1 MIIILAG
8 LPGTGKS
15 TLAREL
21 AQRIGATILDK
32 DPIRA
37 ALFAPSDI
45 EYSTS
50 QDDFVVGIMMQVA
63 GYLLNRG
70 RSRPII
76 LDGRPFSRRYQLEQ
90 VIRFAEQMEEP
101 WRILEC
107 VCSDETA
114 RARLEQS
121 TNEETQPTHPAINRD
136 FNLYLRVKQHFEEI
150 TFPKTVI
157 DTDQPL
163 EDCVEQAIAALR
175 DAGTTGS

>member
-15 TLAREL
+15 TLAHAL
-21 AQRIGATILDK
+21 AQRIDATVLDK

-63 GYLLNRG
+63 GYLVHRG
-70 RSRPII
+70 PSRPII

-90 VIRFAEQMEEP
+90 VIRFADQMEEP

-107 VCSDETA
+107 ICSDETA

-121 TNEETQPTHPAINRD
+121 ADAHTHPAINRD
-136 FNLYLRVKQHFEEI
+136 FNLYLRVKQQFEEI
-150 TFPKTVI
+150 TFPKTTI

-163 EDCVEQAIAALR
+163 EVCVEEALVALR
-175 DAGTTGS
+175 SATTQG

>member
-8 LPGTGKS
+8 LPGTGKT

-45 EYSTS
+45 EYSTD

-63 GYLLNRG
+63 GYLLHRG

-76 LDGRPFSRRYQLEQ
+76 LDGRPFSRHYQLEQ
-90 VIRFAEQMEEP
+90 VIRFADQLDEP
-101 WRILEC
+101 WMILEC

-114 RARLEQS
+114 RHRLVQS
-121 TNEETQPTHPAINRD
+121 ASEHTHPAINRD
-136 FNLYLRVKQHFEEI
+136 FYLYLRVKQQFEEI
-150 TFPKTVI
+150 TYPKAVI

-163 EDCVEQAIAALR
+163 EVCVEKALTALQSER
-175 DAGTTGS
+175 K

>member
-1 MIIILAG
+1 MIIMLAG

-21 AQRIGATILDK
+21 APRIGATILDK

-37 ALFAPSDI
+37 ALFAPSDV

-50 QDDFVVGIMMQVA
+50 QDDFVVGIVMQVA
-63 GYLLNRG
+63 SYLLHRG
-70 RSRPII
+70 RSRPIL

-90 VIRFAEQMEEP
+90 VIRFADQMEEP

-114 RARLEQS
+114 RARLEHSANDERQ
-121 TNEETQPTHPAINRD
+121 QTHPALNRD
-136 FNLYLRVKQHFEEI
+136 FNLYVRVKQNFEEI

-157 DTDQPL
+157 DTDQSL
-163 EDCVEQAIAALR
+163 ELCVEQSIAALR
-175 DAGTTGS
+175 DDDASTS

>member
-21 AQRIGATILDK
+21 AQRIDATILDK
-32 DPIRA
+32 DLIRA

-50 QDDFVVGIMMQVA
+50 QDDFVIGIMMQVA
-63 GYLLNRG
+63 GYLVHRG
-70 RSRPII
+70 PSRPII

-90 VIRFAEQMEEP
+90 VIRFADQMQEP

-121 TNEETQPTHPAINRD
+121 AHTHPAINRD
-136 FNLYLRVKQHFEEI
+136 FNLYLRVKQQFEEI
-150 TFPKTVI
+150 SFPKTVT

-163 EDCVEQAIAALR
+163 EACVEEALVALR
-175 DAGTTGS
+175 SSSARG

>member
-15 TLAREL
+15 TLARDI

-63 GYLLNRG
+63 GYLLHRG

-90 VIRFAEQMEEP
+90 VIRFAEQLEEP

-114 RARLEQS
+114 RARLVQ
-121 TNEETQPTHPAINRD
+121 NADQQAHPALNRD
-136 FNLYLRVKQHFEEI
+136 FNLYLRVKQQFEEI

-163 EDCVEQAIAALR
+163 ADCVEQAIAALR
-175 DAGTTGS
+175 DADATGS

>member
-15 TLAREL
+15 TLGSEL

-63 GYLLNRG
+63 GYLLHRG

-90 VIRFAEQMEEP
+90 VIRFSDQMEEP
-101 WRILEC
+101 WLILEC

-121 TNEETQPTHPAINRD
+121 ADDGVHPAINRD

-150 TFPKTVI
+150 TFRKTVI

-163 EDCVEQAIAALR
+163 ENCVEQSIAALR
-175 DAGTTGS
+175 SADTNRS

>member
-15 TLAREL
+15 TLAHEI

-32 DPIRA
+32 DSIRA
-37 ALFAPSDI
+37 ALFAPADI

-50 QDDFVVGIMMQVA
+50 QDDFVVGIMMQTA
-63 GYLLNRG
+63 GYLLHRG

-90 VIRFAEQMEEP
+90 VIRFAQQIEEP
-101 WRILEC
+101 WLILEC

-121 TNEETQPTHPAINRD
+121 AQSQTHPALNRD
-136 FNLYLRVKQHFEEI
+136 FSLYLRVKQQFEEI
-150 TFPKTVI
+150 QYDKTVI
-157 DTDQPL
+157 DTGQL
-163 EDCVEQAIAALR
+163 LATCVEQALSALR
-175 DAGTTGS
+175 DAEGSRS

>member
-37 ALFAPSDI
+37 VLFAPSDI

-63 GYLLNRG
+63 GYLVHRG
-70 RSRPII
+70 RSRLII
-76 LDGRPFSRRYQLEQ
+76 LDGRPFSRSYQLEQ
-90 VIRFAEQMEEP
+90 VIRFADQIEEP
-101 WRILEC
+101 WQILEC

-114 RARLEQS
+114 RGRLEQS
-121 TNEETQPTHPAINRD
+121 ADPHLHPAINRD
-136 FNLYLRVKQHFEEI
+136 FNLYLRVKQQFEEI

-163 EDCVEQAIAALR
+163 EVCVEQALVALQSSHA
-175 DAGTTGS
+175 DGS

>member
-1 MIIILAG
+1 MIIVMAG

-32 DPIRA
+32 DPVRA

-50 QDDFVVGIMMQVA
+50 QDDFVIGIMMQVA
-63 GYLLNRG
+63 GYLLHRG

-90 VIRFAEQMEEP
+90 VIRFADQLEEP

-107 VCSDETA
+107 LCSDETA
-114 RARLEQS
+114 RARLESADEQL
-121 TNEETQPTHPAINRD
+121 HPAMNRD
-136 FNLYLRVKQHFEEI
+136 FNLYLRVKQQFEEI
-150 TFPKTVI
+150 TFAKAVI

-175 DAGTTGS
+175 DAGASRS